1 MSDVVSA
8 GARSRARCPVTRSRA
23 TRCLDGEKERPSGP
37 HMRELAVRLPG
48 EGEARTVSKM
58 HRRRYR
64 SATRIPSAAP
74 PYRPKAVLRE
84 KSPSQSDMSYSHHPS
99 PPQSS
104 RSCESGHSPGAWEQK
119 QAADRLSGLTRDRP
133 RGHRSAF
140 AVYRHGHHD
149 ELIVQRR
156 VLVACH
162 LQDCTSVLQF
172 HPLTRSR
179 RHSCPL
185 PFLVDPG

>member
-1 MSDVVSA
+1 MFEIDILRSSPSTGVFLMSDVVSA

-37 HMRELAVRLPG
+37 HMHELAVRLPG

-84 KSPSQSDMSYSHHPS
+84 KSPSQSDMSDSHHPS
-99 PPQSS
+99 PAVQSHLRIRPFAGS
-104 RSCESGHSPGAWEQK
+104 EGAETGCRSTFRTH
-119 QAADRLSGLTRDRP
+119 
-133 RGHRSAF
+133 
-140 AVYRHGHHD
+140 
-149 ELIVQRR
+149 
-156 VLVACH
+156 
-162 LQDCTSVLQF
+162 
-172 HPLTRSR
+172 TRST
-179 RHSCPL
+179 SGPSICVCGLSPWSS
-185 PFLVDPG
+185 